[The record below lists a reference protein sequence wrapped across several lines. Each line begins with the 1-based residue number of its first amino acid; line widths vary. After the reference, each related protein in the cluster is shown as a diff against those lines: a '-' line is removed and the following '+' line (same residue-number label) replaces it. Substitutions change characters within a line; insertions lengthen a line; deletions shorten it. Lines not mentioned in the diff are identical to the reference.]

1 MSENKTFINLGREEK
16 NMDLKA
22 QITEIIEK
30 VTKDENLRQQFLKDP
45 VKTVEGLLGVDL
57 PDESIRKIVDGVKE
71 KISVDKIGGILD
83 KFGLK

>member
-45 VKTVEGLLGVDL
+45 VKTVEGL
-57 PDESIRKIVDGVKE
+57 PDESIRKIVDGVKA